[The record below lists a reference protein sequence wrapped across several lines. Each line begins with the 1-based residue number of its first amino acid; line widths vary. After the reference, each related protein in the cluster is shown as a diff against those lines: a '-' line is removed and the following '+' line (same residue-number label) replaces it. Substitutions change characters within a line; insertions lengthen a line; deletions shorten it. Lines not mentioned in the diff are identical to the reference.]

1 MTERRI
7 AAAIL
12 ALAAIGFCREGYFHF
27 FAEPRFEQRPFPGEP
42 LDAAF
47 AKLRTLLP
55 ASGEVGYVTDEP
67 ILLSPG
73 NEIESAKGRFLK
85 MQYSVA
91 PVVLRYGDDRASVVV
106 ANVADPAQLNQ
117 VLAAH
122 GLVAVARAG
131 PATAVARPA
140 K

>member
-12 ALAAIGFCREGYFHF
+12 ALAAVGFFREGYFHLIV
-27 FAEPRFEQRPFPGEP
+27 EPLFERRPFPGEP
-42 LDAAF
+42 LDDAF
-47 AKLRTLLP
+47 TKLRALLP

-91 PVVLRYGDDRASVVV
+91 PVVLRYGDDRAPVVV
-106 ANVADPAQLNQ
+106 ANVADPARLGE

-122 GLVAVARAG
+122 GLVETARAG
-131 PATAVARPA
+131 PSTAVARPA